1 MSTLILGGGI
11 SGLVAAWHLHR
22 RGEAVEVWE
31 GDSQVG
37 GWVQTVEWSGPQGE
51 PGHAEKGPQGILV
64 APGSA
69 CDRLFR
75 EIGLNLH
82 RPGHGERWLG
92 RWGKLNAVPSKPPQL
107 LTSNLMPFGT
117 KLRMLLEPIIAV
129 REAEPEESLSAF
141 VARRLG
147 PGVAEH
153 LLPAMIAG
161 VLAAPPDVLSVDAL
175 PKMRQWEAA
184 GSLFKGMGMG
194 PRSEMVVPEG
204 GMGAL
209 PKALARKLPLVRTG
223 LRAELLEKDLFGWVV
238 RGGGEE
244 RRVERV
250 VLALPA
256 FEAARLV
263 APLSPF
269 AARAM
274 SEIPYTSVRLHNS
287 RHTPLPALK
296 DGFGF
301 LIHPPEGKGV
311 LGALVP
317 SWMDPGGTPEGLMQ
331 LRSFVG
337 GAYSV
342 APEVQAP
349 GGVVA
354 ELRRWVPAL
363 SEPVQ
368 VLELQADQAIPRAEM
383 GHRRRVREAVEGL
396 PAGLSWVS
404 NARFGPGVRD
414 VIEGLETW
422 VEDQRA

>member
-1 MSTLILGGGI
+1 MSTLVLGGGI

-31 GDSQVG
+31 AGPQVG
-37 GWVQTVEWSGPQGE
+37 GWVQTIDWKGPQGE
-51 PGHAEKGPQGILV
+51 SGHAEKGPQGILL
-64 APGSA
+64 AQGSA

-75 EIGLNLH
+75 EIGLKLH

-107 LTSNLMPFGT
+107 MFSNLMPLST
-117 KLRMLLEPIIAV
+117 KLRMMWEPFVKV
-129 REAEPEESLSAF
+129 RDAEPEESLSDF

-147 PGVAEH
+147 RGVADH

-161 VLAAPPDVLSVDAL
+161 ILAAPPDILSVDAL
-175 PKMRQWEAA
+175 PKMRQWEAS
-184 GSLFKGMGMG
+184 GSLFKGMSQG

-209 PKALARKLPLVRTG
+209 PKAIAARLPLVRTG
-223 LRAELLEKDLFGWVV
+223 LRAESLQKDLFGWVV

-244 RRVERV
+244 RRPQRIL
-250 VLALPA
+250 LALPA
-256 FEAARLV
+256 FEAAQLV
-263 APLSPF
+263 GDLSPF
-269 AARAM
+269 SSKALA
-274 SEIPYTSVRLHNS
+274 SIPYTSVRLHNS

-317 SWMDPGGTPEGLMQ
+317 SWMDPGGTPPGLMQ

-337 GAYSV
+337 GAYPV
-342 APEVQAP
+342 APEVQQE
-349 GGVVA
+349 GGVIA
-354 ELRRWVPAL
+354 ELKRWVPTL
-363 SEPVQ
+363 SDPVQ
-368 VLELQADQAIPRAEM
+368 TLELQADQAIPRAEM
-383 GHRRRVREAVEGL
+383 GHRRTVREALEGL
-396 PAGLSWVS
+396 PVGIDWVS

-414 VIEGLETW
+414 VVEGLESW
-422 VEDQRA
+422 AEHQSF